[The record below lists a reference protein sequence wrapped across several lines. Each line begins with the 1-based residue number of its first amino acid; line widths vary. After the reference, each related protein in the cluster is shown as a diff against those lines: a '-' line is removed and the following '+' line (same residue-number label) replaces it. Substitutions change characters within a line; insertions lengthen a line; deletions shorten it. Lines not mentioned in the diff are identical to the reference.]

1 MVYSIQ
7 EPCMSSSPPSRPD
20 SMRLAHKAQHT
31 IRSHS
36 AQVSN
41 SMTMHVLWTLCQSLV
56 STPWGPL
63 STSSV
68 STSRHVGPSTQPI
81 CSPLRRRMLH
91 PSSQVEESPSTIT
104 PRLGKSS
111 STGHSS
117 AILSQPAPDQTAH
130 GPLTVSHDA
139 SARHS
144 ERAPTHP
151 RVRVHYGSVPSRRGT
166 SGAGHTPQATPS
178 RRGTRPLLPVEE
190 STLCVC
196 ISMSLSNLNHTT
208 QVCL

>member
-41 SMTMHVLWTLCQSLV
+41 SMTMHVLWTLSQSLV

-68 STSRHVGPSTQPI
+68 STSRHVVPRTQPR
-81 CSPLRRRMLH
+81 CSPSRRGKLY
-91 PSSQVEESPSTIT
+91 PSSQVEESPFTAT
-104 PRLGKSS
+104 PRLDKLALRILHCHNE
-111 STGHSS
+111 STG
-117 AILSQPAPDQTAH
+117 AGPDRPWAS
-130 GPLTVSHDA
+130 TVSRTLAYHHDKKMPI
-139 SARHS
+139 H
-144 ERAPTHP
+144 
-151 RVRVHYGSVPSRRGT
+151 
-166 SGAGHTPQATPS
+166 
-178 RRGTRPLLPVEE
+178 L
-190 STLCVC
+190 
-196 ISMSLSNLNHTT
+196 
-208 QVCL
+208 